1 MTPREG
7 EAAADLEAAV
17 RRLVEGTALA
27 EAEAEVVAAAP
38 GLQRVLAE
46 ALASGGWFE
55 GGHRSEIDRVAA
67 IAEPA
72 ERATATATLLAEET
86 RIGMMVGVAVGWAL
100 AGELGPPR
108 AATTEDQTDGKD

>member
-1 MTPREG
+1 MSAGAEHAG
-7 EAAADLEAAV
+7 ADLEAAI
-17 RRLVEGTALA
+17 RRLTEGSRLSD
-27 EAEAEVVAAAP
+27 AEAEVAAVAPA
-38 GLQRVLAE
+38 LQRILAD

-67 IAEPA
+67 IPEAA

-100 AGELGPPR
+100 AGELGLPK
-108 AATTEDQTDGKD
+108 AAPAQERDREEE

>member
-1 MTPREG
+1 MSDAHTYD
-7 EAAADLEAAV
+7 EAALEAAV
-17 RRLVEGTALA
+17 ERLA
-27 EAEAEVVAAAP
+27 EGSSLADAEAEVAAVAP
-38 GLQRVLAE
+38 SLQRVLAD

-55 GGHRSEIDRVAA
+55 GGHGSQIQQVAA
-67 IAEPA
+67 IEEPA

-108 AATTEDQTDGKD
+108 PAARDHDEEE